1 MLQNSNPRLSRR
13 KLYPVLGLA
22 LVAAVVAVAGVAG
35 VAGMASGAASKTV
48 TLKNVAFAPKTL
60 SISKGTRVIFA
71 FRDDGTTH
79 NVTST
84 AGRRF
89 TTIRDRK
96 TGSPSR
102 TFSRAGTYRY
112 ECTLHPG
119 MTGRITVR

>member
-1 MLQNSNPRLSRR
+1 MFHKPDPRRSRR
-13 KLYPVLGLA
+13 RLYPIIGLA
-22 LVAAVVAVAGVAG
+22 LVGAAVPVAGV
-35 VAGMASGAASKTV
+35 ASGAASKTV
-48 TLKNVAFAPKTL
+48 TLKNVAFAPRTL

-84 AGRRF
+84 GSRRF